1 MLFIIFTAEGLA
13 QAQADILAHKAEL
26 WLNPELEKQSDLS
39 VFEQAGI
46 AIHTLPEDI
55 DAANEKAVMTA
66 LSHVENQRRY
76 KEIFVEYL

>member
-13 QAQADILAHKAEL
+13 EAQQDVLSNKAEL
-26 WLNPELEKQSDLS
+26 WLNPGLKKQSDLA
-39 VFEQAGI
+39 VFEKAGI
-46 AIHTLPEDI
+46 AVHVLPEDI

-66 LSHVENQRRY
+66 LSHVESQSRD